1 MIIPKFKVGDIVVT
15 HLWEY
20 GLVEKVEEH
29 ILIKRNETVHVYYLR
44 MFNDDTKS
52 TIFFYED
59 TLVKVSK

>member
-1 MIIPKFKVGDIVVT
+1 MVT